1 MIGAY
6 VTLKQTIG
14 TMMKIYDSIDNGTIG
29 SEIKDGL
36 NTATN
41 RDIVLYQAR
50 GSMVRLLSTFIIEPT
65 IVISKNLREEEIAEK
80 LAEINVDIFT
90 SFYLQVF
97 NTLTNVY
104 NFDVNTAFDLLSSR
118 GNVLRGP
125 NDKFNWGLEEFDE
138 TLNILPIKQKTFDYL
153 ASVEAMTKD
162 ELTKTIY
169 DSAKKG
175 SKDGAKEAQK
185 EIDNKEI
192 IYKPKGI
199 ALDNKSISLPTMIQK
214 EIEVTQKVS
223 KGGNTFDITVPILIK
238 ATVIYSD
245 FSNIETMIS
254 TNNRDKKFAN
264 RLDEYRSGMISLK
277 DLVFATDLINEYKA
291 NKLKDKDRL
300 IDFME
305 SRATSANM
313 KKVSQRGA
321 TGFNKYYG
329 ILIVSKNQMTIIEQ
343 KLGGSITKPRYR
355 EMLMEQTKSLLINV
369 IDTDWERVSINIKDL
384 AGTTDLSYKVINN
397 KKGSNNSSDLADIF
411 KAMSSNKVPSF

>member
-6 VTLKQTIG
+6 ATLKQTVG

-29 SEIKDGL
+29 SDIKDKMN
-36 NTATN
+36 NTTN
-41 RDIVLYQAR
+41 RDVILYQAR

-65 IVISKNLREEEIAEK
+65 IVISKNLREEEITEK
-80 LAEINVDIFT
+80 LAEINVDVFT

-104 NFDVNTAFDLLSSR
+104 GYDNQFAFDMLSSKGHMVR
-118 GNVLRGP
+118 GAIN
-125 NDKFNWGLEEFDE
+125 KFDFGIEEFDD

-153 ASVEAMTKD
+153 ASMEAMTKD
-162 ELTKTIY
+162 DLTKTIY
-169 DSAKKG
+169 DSSKKG
-175 SKDGAKEAQK
+175 AKDGAKEAQK
-185 EIDNKEI
+185 EIDNKTTNFF
-192 IYKPKGI
+192 PKGTAI
-199 ALDNKSISLPTMIQK
+199 DNKSISLPTMIHK
-214 EIEVTQKVS
+214 EIEINQKIS
-223 KGGNTFDITVPILIK
+223 KGGNTFEVVIPVVIK

-291 NKLKDKDRL
+291 NKLKDRDRL

-305 SRATSANM
+305 NRATSANM
-313 KKVSQRGA
+313 KTIANRGA

-329 ILIVSKNQMTIIEQ
+329 ILIVSKNQMSIIEQ

-384 AGTTDLSYKVINN
+384 TGTTDLSYKVINN

-411 KAMSSNKVPSF
+411 KAMSSNKVPSL